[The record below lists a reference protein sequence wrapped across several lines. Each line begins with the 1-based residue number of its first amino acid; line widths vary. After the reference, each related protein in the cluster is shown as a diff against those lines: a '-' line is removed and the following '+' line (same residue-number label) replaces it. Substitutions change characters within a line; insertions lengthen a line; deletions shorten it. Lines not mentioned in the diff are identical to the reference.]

1 MMAEVEGDKTSKKLL
16 DNLLKSHALKEVMN
30 KGHAS
35 TASSSSS
42 SMPSTSSQSQDSTEK
57 RDLFQLPP
65 LPEEFIRY
73 MFFRHVYCHLKL
85 KTTVFINAFSA
96 PIKADLN
103 AKPHCIARS
112 TGT

>member
-42 SMPSTSSQSQDSTEK
+42 SMPSTSSQSQESTEK

-73 MFFRHVYCHLKL
+73 M
-85 KTTVFINAFSA
+85 
-96 PIKADLN
+96 
-103 AKPHCIARS
+103 
-112 TGT
+112 